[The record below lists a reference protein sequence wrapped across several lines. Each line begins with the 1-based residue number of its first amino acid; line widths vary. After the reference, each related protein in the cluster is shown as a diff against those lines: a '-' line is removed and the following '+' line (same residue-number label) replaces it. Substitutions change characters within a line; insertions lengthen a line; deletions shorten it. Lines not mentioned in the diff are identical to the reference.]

1 MTAVRDQEPRSGL
14 PLIRLT
20 LVAPFTSELDKRGID
35 VDAILGQFGLTREN
49 LYSTD
54 VFVTAAVMYQLL
66 ESMAA
71 TAEDPYLA
79 VYIGETLDVYG
90 WPVFTEAARDSSSF
104 GEFFFRFSKEAG
116 NQATSVKMRL
126 DTDGEYATFRAYRV
140 SEPDSCPGQADAFY
154 VGLFGTIFQ
163 RCAGEQ
169 WDPGKVL
176 VRTCDTSAIPKNYK
190 NVIVSQGDRRGCS
203 IRFPQE
209 WLLLPFSLEDFK
221 QRVMPEVHYASPP
234 KSLVEAVHQAL
245 LPHLHLP
252 DLNIDM
258 AAERC
263 GFDTRTLGRKLK
275 AKGTT
280 ISREIAKLKKEQAS
294 RLLKHSRQS
303 ISDVANA
310 VGFSDP
316 SVFSRAFKRWTG
328 FTPREYRSANNREQ

>member
-1 MTAVRDQEPRSGL
+1 MTDLKDQELRSGL

-20 LVAPFTSELDKRGID
+20 LVVPFTSELDRRDID
-35 VDAILGQFGLTREN
+35 VDAILRQFGLTREN
-49 LYSTD
+49 LLSPD
-54 VFVTAAVMYQLL
+54 VFVTAPVMYQLL
-66 ESMAA
+66 EAMAA

-90 WPVFTEAARDSSSF
+90 WPVFTEAARDASSF

-140 SEPDSCPGQADAFY
+140 SEPDNCPGQADAFY

-163 RCAGEQ
+163 RCAGKQ
-169 WDPGKVL
+169 WDPSKVL
-176 VRTCDTSAIPKNYK
+176 VRTCDTSAIPKHYR

-221 QRVMPEVHYASPP
+221 QRVIQEVHYTSPP
-234 KSLVEAVHQAL
+234 KSLIEAVHQAL
-245 LPHLHLP
+245 LPHIHLP
-252 DLNIDM
+252 ELNNDM
-258 AAERC
+258 AAELC

-275 AKGTT
+275 EKGTT
-280 ISREIAKLKKEQAS
+280 IYKEIAHLKEQQAN
-294 RLLKHSRQS
+294 RALIETNRP
-303 ISDVANA
+303 ISDIASS
-310 VGFSDP
+310 VGFNDS
-316 SVFSRAFKRWTG
+316 SVFSRAFKKWSG
-328 FTPREYRSANNREQ
+328 ISPSEYRRHNKIT